1 MFMGL
6 DGFEWW
12 VGVVEDRTSDP
23 LKLGRIKVRMIGLHP
38 EKKNS
43 EQGIKTE
50 DLLWVFPMQS
60 FENAGMNGMG
70 QTPLGVVEGTWLVG
84 FFRDKLHQDAVAMG
98 VLPGIP
104 GEVANGSRGFNDP
117 NEKYPL
123 ADKINEPDTNRLAR
137 NDVSTDEYDEQAAV
151 DAFENGETD
160 YVHRPH
166 AVIAAKRALDEIE
179 IPTAG
184 YNADGALYDEPSTP
198 YNAQY
203 PFNHVHESEC
213 GHISEIDDTPDTER
227 LHTYHKSG
235 TFEEIH
241 PDGTRVVRIIG
252 DDFEV
257 VKRNQ
262 NLYVKGN
269 LNVTVVGDATFYC
282 QQNVTQQI
290 DGNLKQ
296 HVKGNV
302 DQHVEMNV
310 TQTVDENVDQ
320 TVHGNVTQEIDGD
333 VSQTVH
339 QNVTQT
345 VDGNVNQTVG
355 GSVQSTVTGDYTQHI
370 SGNYTIT
377 VGGSMSESVSSSYS
391 RSASSISDD
400 GGGAT
405 LNLAGAAALD
415 GSTVSLG

>member
-6 DGFEWW
+6 EGFEWW
-12 VGVVEDRTSDP
+12 TGVVEDRTSDP

-50 DLLWVFPMQS
+50 DLLWVHPMQPIN
-60 FENAGMNGMG
+60 NAAMNGIG
-70 QTPLGVVEGTWLVG
+70 DTQVGVVEGTWVFG
-84 FFRDKLHQDAVAMG
+84 FFRDKLRQDAIAFG

-104 GEVANGSRGFNDP
+104 GEVANGSNGFNDP

-123 ADKINEPDTNRLAR
+123 ADKIHEPDTNRLAR
-137 NDVSTDEYDEQAAV
+137 NDIATDEYDEQV
-151 DAFENGETD
+151 SLDKFNSGETD

-166 AVIAAKRALDEIE
+166 SVIAEKRALDEVD

-184 YNADGALYDEPSTP
+184 FDADGEVYNEPTTP
-198 YNAQY
+198 YDAEY
-203 PFNHVHESEC
+203 PFNHVNESES
-213 GHISEIDDTPDTER
+213 GHIREVDDTEGSER
-227 LHTYHKSG
+227 LHTYHRMG

-252 DDFEV
+252 DDFEITKKDKNV
-257 VKRNQ
+257 F
-262 NLYVKGN
+262 VKGN

-310 TQTVDENVDQ
+310 TQVVDQ
-320 TVHGNVTQEIDGD
+320 D
-333 VSQTVH
+333 VSQTIHGNSYQEVDGDVTQNVH

-345 VDGNVNQTVG
+345 VDGDVQQTVSG
-355 GSVQSTVTGDYTQHI
+355 NIQSTVTGDYTQHI

-377 VGGSMSESVSSSYS
+377 VGGAMSESVGSSYT
-391 RSASSISDD
+391 RSAATISDD

-405 LNLAGAAALD
+405 LDLTGAAALD
-415 GSTVSLG
+415 GVTVAIG